1 MGRREPVIPVL
12 RRIAAGR
19 HLKQAKPDDGPP
31 SSAAVSTP
39 RKAEIP
45 ITFLGCVY
53 YPWKQLGPIP
63 WLKILTLVNPLVYVG
78 RAGHLPGAV
87 NVPIERLRENDGSLR
102 GAEEMHSVF
111 EPSEV
116 GPEKTVIV
124 YCTIANRASQA

>member
-63 WLKILTLVNPLVYVG
+63 WLKILTLVNPLVYVSEG
-78 RAGHLPGAV
+78 LRAAMTPSLPHMPVAAV
-87 NVPIERLRENDGSLR
+87 LVALVAITAALAWLRIRSFVRRVTG
-102 GAEEMHSVF
+102 
-111 EPSEV
+111 
-116 GPEKTVIV
+116 
-124 YCTIANRASQA
+124 